1 MARCEARYC
10 APVPRHL
17 RRLRLRWP
25 FDCKEAA
32 VEMREGGI
40 VARCGQNWHISV
52 PRDMLLRITLL
63 VLLLHEAAAANL
75 PAKWQTLN
83 GAAPL
88 VIARGGFSGVFPDSS
103 QYAYQFA
110 QANSLKNVVLYCN
123 LQLTK
128 DGAGICHTD
137 YRLDNSTTISSAFPK
152 DQKTYTINGQQ
163 VQGWFAVDFTSE
175 QLYNN
180 VSLIQNIF
188 SRPSIF
194 DASLPISM
202 VEDVTGLHP
211 SQFWI
216 NLHCNYFFK
225 AHNLDAVDYITSVS
239 GQVVIDFISSPEI
252 DFLRSLKGKLGRA
265 KTKVIFKFLEVDDV
279 EPSSNKTYKALLTDL
294 ATIKSFASGIL
305 VPKSYI
311 WPVNEDQYL
320 ETHTSLVTDA
330 HALGLEVY
338 AFNFA
343 NDMPASYNYSFD
355 PTTEYLQFIDNSN
368 FSVDGVITDFPSTA
382 SEAIACLAHSRKNVV
397 LNKGRPL
404 IITHNG
410 ASGVFAGS
418 TDLAYQQAVADGADI
433 IDCSVQMSK
442 DGVAFCLESPDLMGH
457 TTAVQTF
464 MLQATTVPEI
474 QSNNGIFSFDLSW
487 SDIQSLKPELTSPI
501 SQSGMARNPAAKNA
515 GKFMIL
521 EDFLNFA
528 KNSTVPGILIN
539 IEIDVPSL
547 FVCLHCRLLAKRADV
562 KASSENERLALGLSA
577 NKGLNAAYL
586 ASKRGLGIVD
596 AISTALS
603 NASYDQ
609 QPSSFI
615 NGFTDI
621 VKQMHTANMSV
632 HVSVL
637 RNEFMAIAFDYFSD
651 PMVELATFVAS
662 VEVDGMVTE
671 FPATAAAYFRSPCS
685 DPNAKL
691 DYSILPI
698 EPGSLLDLAPP
709 EALPPAEAPAPPLQ
723 VADIQDPPLP
733 PVTNLSQVSSVAPPT
748 TSPSGQSA
756 NVPSI
761 TLGLLLLVLSS
772 IYDVSVKSFV
782 YGALS

>member
-1 MARCEARYC
+1 MLYQKKGGDRVAEPWTASRE
-10 APVPRHL
+10 VT
-17 RRLRLRWP
+17 LRLR
-25 FDCKEAA
+25 KRT
-32 VEMREGGI
+32 V
-40 VARCGQNWHISV
+40 VAPARAQATGV
-52 PRDMLLRITLL
+52 PT
-63 VLLLHEAAAANL
+63 V
-75 PAKWQTLN
+75 

-110 QANSLKNVVLYCN
+110 QANSLKNV
-123 LQLTK
+123 
-128 DGAGICHTD
+128 I
-137 YRLDNSTTISSAFPK
+137 ISHLNFLFFIFFPWE
-152 DQKTYTINGQQ
+152 
-163 VQGWFAVDFTSE
+163 V
-175 QLYNN
+175 
-180 VSLIQNIF
+180 IQNIY

-252 DFLRSLKGKLGRA
+252 DFLRNLKGKLGRA

-397 LNKGRPL
+397 PNKGRPL

-464 MLQATTVPEI
+464 MSQATTVPEI
-474 QSNNGIFSFDLSW
+474 QSNNGIFSFDLTW

-515 GKFMIL
+515 GKILIL

-539 IEIDVPSL
+539 IE
-547 FVCLHCRLLAKRADV
+547 
-562 KASSENERLALGLSA
+562 
-577 NKGLNAAYL
+577 NAAYL

-609 QPSSFI
+609 QPILTIKETISDAPKPTIDEIKQSADVVDLPRSSIGTVSGSFI

-733 PVTNLSQVSSVAPPT
+733 PVTNLSQASSVVAPPT

-761 TLGLLLLVLSS
+761 TLCLLLLVLSS
-772 IYDVSVKSFV
+772 IYDVSVKNFV